1 MWIWEK
7 RTKIKW
13 RRNIQHV
20 SRPCGTSQPAH
31 DYTRSTMTA
40 KINSRLAIYLLSGW
54 KANVSFMPLTSSVN
68 NSKSQGTQTPVV
80 PSVQSLKSVKTWLV
94 YAFTKH
100 IIHSNTHTT
109 TYYIHKPT
117 KPCRHACKRA
127 HIWWHACPDIFGTY
141 IRILYIHTQMHFSP
155 HQISQPHHYHPCGNQ
170 FVRGE
175 MPLCIIHSSR
185 IH

>member
-1 MWIWEK
+1 MYLG
-7 RTKIKW
+7 
-13 RRNIQHV
+13 HV
-20 SRPCGTSQPAH
+20 H
-31 DYTRSTMTA
+31 YYTRSTMTA
-40 KINSRLAIYLLSGW
+40 KINSWLAIYLLSGW

-68 NSKSQGTQTPVV
+68 NSKSRGTQTPVV

-100 IIHSNTHTT
+100 IIHPNTHTWQHT
-109 TYYIHKPT
+109 TYTNPQSRVGT
-117 KPCRHACKRA
+117 HASE
-127 HIWWHACPDIFGTY
+127 HTY
-141 IRILYIHTQMHFSP
+141 GDMPAPIYLVLVYVYIHTRIHFSP